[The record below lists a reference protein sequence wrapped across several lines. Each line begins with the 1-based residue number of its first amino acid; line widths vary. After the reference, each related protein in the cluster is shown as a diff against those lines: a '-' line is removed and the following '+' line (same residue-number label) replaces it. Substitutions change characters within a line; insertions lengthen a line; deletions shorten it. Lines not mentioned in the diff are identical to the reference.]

1 MTPIL
6 SRCKLDS
13 LLLQGLRRY
22 FSCFVLSPDDGESEE
37 TVVENT
43 PSTATISK
51 ASLGT
56 SSGQTNNASLRD
68 SSGTVVSG
76 SVTDSQPRSSSFRDL
91 RHSPTLRTKASSLA
105 PPSLLQPQSMGGSG
119 SGLLSTLATNQQ
131 KTGPI
136 VSSSRVTAFPGSI
149 GSHRRQVSLGTV
161 FHNSSPASHH
171 KRNSSYR

>member
-1 MTPIL
+1 M
-6 SRCKLDS
+6 
-13 LLLQGLRRY
+13 
-22 FSCFVLSPDDGESEE
+22 
-37 TVVENT
+37 VENT

-51 ASLGT
+51 TSLGT
-56 SSGQTNNASLRD
+56 SSGQTNKASLPD
-68 SSGTVVSG
+68 SSSTVVSG

-105 PPSLLQPQSMGGSG
+105 PPSLLQPQIMGGSG
-119 SGLLSTLATNQQ
+119 SGLLSSLATNQQ

-149 GSHRRQVSLGTV
+149 GSHRRQVSLGT
-161 FHNSSPASHH
+161 FHNSSPAAHH